1 MITIGSV
8 QFARL
13 AEVHRANF
21 IQRLVHKLKAT
32 SPNWCDGKTDA
43 GLSAFAGQ
51 MTDFAETHLLFSA
64 ASVSALMQM
73 RIETGF
79 KLELSDFQ
87 RMVLGRKGFSE
98 SYRVTQF
105 RQTLSGNRQPVL
117 ITLATDVAAMRAS
130 NGR

>member
-1 MITIGSV
+1 MMTIGSV

-13 AEVHRANF
+13 AAAHRANF
-21 IQRLVHKLKAT
+21 IQRLVQKLKAT
-32 SPNWCDGKTDA
+32 SPQWCDGKTDA

-51 MTDFAETHLLFSA
+51 MTDFAEAHGLYA
-64 ASVSALMQM
+64 EASISALMQL

-79 KLELSDFQ
+79 KLELSEFQ
-87 RMVLGRKGFSE
+87 HMVLGREGFSE

-117 ITLATDVAAMRAS
+117 ITLATDVAAVRAS